1 MNINK
6 ETLVGNIIS
15 INGNR
20 ISVKM
25 TENLKSTMPIIDGLV
40 YRVGQIGSF
49 LRIPL
54 GYANLYGIVT
64 QIGADA
70 IPESLKEIAL
80 QEGESNFSTRW
91 MSLVLMGERV
101 GNKFERGVTQFP
113 TAGDEVH
120 LVTLDDLNIIY
131 GGFDEKNSIVVGN
144 ISVSESLPAKIDL
157 DKIVTRHCAII
168 GSTGS
173 GKSNTVAITLEAIA
187 RGGFKSA
194 RILLIDPHGEYDDTL
209 SKYSKVF
216 KVKADGNK
224 GQLELHIPFWALPFD
239 ELMKSFPGNLNDQQR
254 DYIRSKILE
263 KKISSI
269 QHLKNTP
276 NIAAI
281 TSDSPIPFSLKQ
293 LWFELDD
300 FERKTFKENRKPET
314 AIIKKKGDP
323 DKLKS
328 NEYEPASPGGGSPFL
343 NFQAKGILG
352 FLDGMRN
359 RMLDQRFK
367 FLYEPG
373 TFIPDLTG
381 KVTSDLDSL
390 LIDWL
395 GHDRPITILDLSG
408 IPSVVVS
415 SISGSLLKIMYDS
428 LFWAQNLPVGGRKQ
442 PLLLV
447 LEEAHSY
454 LKAGENSIS
463 SRTIQTIAKEGR
475 KYGVGLLLVTQ
486 RPTELDE
493 TVLSQCGTL
502 IALRMTNKGDRGHVS
517 SAVQDE
523 LYDMVAL
530 LPSLRTG
537 EGLIMGEGVKI
548 PSRVKF
554 EKISKAPKSAD
565 PNVSEEWR
573 KDRPKNKENDFEK
586 AIDLWRNQKLS

>member
-25 TENLKSTMPIIDGLV
+25 TENLKSTMPIINGLV

-187 RGGFKSA
+187 KGGFKSA

-216 KVKADGNK
+216 KVKADVNK

-408 IPSVVVS
+408 IPSIVVS

>member
-40 YRVGQIGSF
+40 YRVEQIGSF

-187 RGGFKSA
+187 KGGFKSA

-216 KVKADGNK
+216 KVKADSNTE
-224 GQLELHIPFWALPFD
+224 QSELHIPFWALPFD

-269 QHLKNTP
+269 QHLKNKP
-276 NIAAI
+276 NIVAI

-300 FERKTFKENRKPET
+300 FERKTFKESRKPET
-314 AIIKKKGDP
+314 EILKKKGDP

-373 TFIPDLTG
+373 DFIPDLTG
-381 KVTSDLDSL
+381 RVTSDLDSL

-395 GHDRPITILDLSG
+395 GHDKPITILDLSG
-408 IPSVVVS
+408 IPSVVMS

-537 EGLIMGEGVKI
+537 EGLVMGEGVKI

-554 EKISKAPKSAD
+554 EKISKSPKSAD

-573 KDRPKNKENDFEK
+573 KDRPQNKENDFEK
-586 AIDLWRNQKLS
+586 AVDLWRNQKLS

>member
-1 MNINK
+1 MKINE

-15 INGNR
+15 ISGNR

-25 TENLKSTMPIIDGLV
+25 TENLKSTMPIINGLV

-70 IPESLKEIAL
+70 IPESLKEIAI
-80 QEGESNFSTRW
+80 QEGENNFSTRW

-101 GNKFERGVTQFP
+101 GNRFERGVTQFP

-120 LVTLDDLNIIY
+120 LVTIDDLNVIY

-173 GKSNTVAITLEAIA
+173 GKSNTVAIILEAIA
-187 RGGFKSA
+187 KGAFKST

-216 KVKADGNK
+216 KIKADTAN
-224 GQLELHIPFWALPFD
+224 GQSELHIPFWALPFD

-254 DYIRSKILE
+254 DYIRSKVLE
-263 KKISSI
+263 KKINSI
-269 QHLKNTP
+269 LHLKNKP
-276 NIAAI
+276 NVEAI

-300 FERKTFKENRKPET
+300 FERQTFKENRKPET
-314 AIIKKKGDP
+314 AMLKNAGDP
-323 DKLKS
+323 DKLRS
-328 NEYEPASPGGGSPFL
+328 NGYEPASPGGGRPFL

-359 RMLDQRFK
+359 RLLDQRFK

-373 TFIPDLTG
+373 NFTPDLTG
-381 KVTSDLDSL
+381 KIINDLDSL

-395 GHDRPITILDLSG
+395 GHDKPITILDLSG
-408 IPSVVVS
+408 IPSIVMS

-502 IALRMTNKGDRGHVS
+502 IALRMTNRGDRGHVS

-523 LYDMVAL
+523 LHDMVAL

-537 EGLIMGEGVKI
+537 EGLVMGEGVKI

-565 PNVSEEWR
+565 PKVSEEWR
-573 KDRPKNKENDFEK
+573 KDRPKNKGKDFEK
-586 AIDLWRNQKLS
+586 AVDLWRNQKFS